1 MLKTETRTI
10 GELEV
15 GVTQFAGRRNLSV
28 LVDLAKVAGP
38 TIAAATSGAGG
49 DMMNAEIDIE
59 KVVTSLVGSMDK
71 ASVTKLIDDL
81 LASTSVNGRA
91 LDNAEFDRVF
101 AGPDLWTL
109 PKVLGFVIEV
119 NFGNFSALAESVS
132 GAVGQKATAQ
142 TSAS

>member
-38 TIAAATSGAGG
+38 TIAAATSGTGG

-91 LDNAEFDRVF
+91 LDHAEFDRVF

-132 GAVGQKATAQ
+132 GVVGQKATAQ